1 MQHHHDA
8 IEYASNELEM
18 YNYVTS
24 MYSAD
29 VDLLMNG
36 KLLFIQRKENQ
47 MWEPPSDTSLQ
58 VEVRGT
64 DTEAIT

>member
-36 KLLFIQRKENQ
+36 KLLFIQRKEN
-47 MWEPPSDTSLQ
+47 
-58 VEVRGT
+58 
-64 DTEAIT
+64 I